1 MKRWMNALG
10 RYKGSVILIIIFL
23 IVEALCDITLPG
35 YTSKMID
42 TGIQNSGIE
51 HVAPEK
57 ITKEEYEYAQ
67 LFMDDEEKQLWDNSY
82 TENGDIYELKSLSKK
97 ELDNLD
103 DKLSGALIMNNQISS
118 VDEST
123 LEKMMNQGDSQ
134 TKITPEMLGIKEF
147 PADLRPIIINMVQA
161 GRMNSDNLIS
171 MKNELNSKL
180 DEIGATIKNSM
191 GIAYAKKMD
200 KMAGVD
206 VDAVQQRFLWTNGG
220 IMIVIAAIMA
230 VAMIINALLAAKVG
244 AAIGRDLREQTYENV
259 MKFSNSEIEKFSTA
273 SLITRTTND
282 IQQIQQST
290 TLVLRIALYSP
301 ILAAAG
307 IVQAILTG
315 SGMGWIIGLAVALI
329 FGVLAILMGLA
340 VPKFKS
346 VQKLIDNVN
355 RISREILTGMPVIR
369 AFNREKKEEVRFEK
383 SNKDLFKTQ
392 LFIGKIMSFLM
403 PVLMFIMF
411 GMSVLII
418 WVGGHKIDEGTLQIG
433 QMTSFI
439 TYSMLIVMSFLML
452 TMLALIVPRAMVA
465 ADRID
470 EVITTESSIKN
481 ADNAVELNN
490 PKGVVEFKNVN
501 FAYDGAEGDIVLKDI
516 SFKAEP
522 GKTTAIIGSTGCGK
536 TTLIQL
542 IPRLYDVTDGEI
554 TIDGINVKDIDI
566 KSLRK
571 AIGYVPQKRIL
582 FSGTIAT
589 NIAYGNDDATMEDI
603 EKAAKIAQAEE
614 FIESKEDKY
623 DSPISQGGTNVSGG
637 QNQRLQIARALAKHP
652 KILLFDDSFSAL
664 DMKTDKLLRE
674 TLSKEVK
681 DATLIIVAQRVGTI
695 INADQIIVLDEGSI
709 VGMGTHE
716 ELLKNCETYREIA
729 ESQLSKEELYG
740 KEVAE

>member
-10 RYKGSVILIIIFL
+10 RYKGSVILFIIFL

-123 LEKMMNQGDSQ
+123 FEKMMNQGDSQ

-230 VAMIINALLAAKVG
+230 VAMIIDALLAAKVG

-290 TLVLRIALYSP
+290 TLVLRMALYSP

-307 IVQAILTG
+307 IVQVILTG

-355 RISREILTGMPVIR
+355 RISREILTGMLVIR

-403 PVLMFIMF
+403 PILMFIMF

>member
-103 DKLSGALIMNNQISS
+103 DKLSGALIMNNQLSS

-123 LEKMMNQGDSQ
+123 FEKMMNQGDSQ

-307 IVQAILTG
+307 IVQVILTG

-501 FAYDGAEGDIVLKDI
+501 FAYDGAEGDMVLKDI

>member
-23 IVEALCDITLPG
+23 IVEALCDITLPS

-103 DKLSGALIMNNQISS
+103 DKLSGALIMNNQLSS

-123 LEKMMNQGDSQ
+123 FEKMMNQGDSQ

-307 IVQAILTG
+307 IVQVILTG

-452 TMLALIVPRAMVA
+452 TMLAFIVPRAMVA

-542 IPRLYDVTDGEI
+542 IPRLYDVTEGEI

-695 INADQIIVLDEGSI
+695 INANQIIVLDEGSI

>member
-10 RYKGSVILIIIFL
+10 RYKGSVILIIIFF
-23 IVEALCDITLPG
+23 IVEALCDITLPS

-57 ITKEEYEYAQ
+57 ITKEEYKYAQ

-230 VAMIINALLAAKVG
+230 VAMIIDALLAAKLG

-290 TLVLRIALYSP
+290 TLVLRMALYSP
-301 ILAAAG
+301 IIAAAG
-307 IVQAILTG
+307 IVQVILTG

-329 FGVLAILMGLA
+329 FVVLAILMGLA

>member
-490 PKGVVEFKNVN
+490 PKVVVEFKNVN

>member
-23 IVEALCDITLPG
+23 IVEALCDITLPS

-123 LEKMMNQGDSQ
+123 FEKMMNQGDSQ

-307 IVQAILTG
+307 IVQVILTG

-501 FAYDGAEGDIVLKDI
+501 FAYDGAEGDMVLKDI

>member
-123 LEKMMNQGDSQ
+123 FEKMMNQGDSQ

-307 IVQAILTG
+307 IVQVILTG

-439 TYSMLIVMSFLML
+439 TYSMLIVMSFLLL

-501 FAYDGAEGDIVLKDI
+501 FADDGAEGDIVLQDI

>member
-10 RYKGSVILIIIFL
+10 RYKGSVILFIIFL

-123 LEKMMNQGDSQ
+123 FEKMMNQGDSQ

-230 VAMIINALLAAKVG
+230 VAMIIDALLAAKVG

-290 TLVLRIALYSP
+290 TLVLRMALYSP

-307 IVQAILTG
+307 IVQVILTG

-403 PVLMFIMF
+403 PILMFIMF

-522 GKTTAIIGSTGCGK
+522 GKTTAIIGSAGCGK

>member
-23 IVEALCDITLPG
+23 IVEALCDITLPS

-57 ITKEEYEYAQ
+57 ITKEEYKYAQ

-307 IVQAILTG
+307 IVRVILTG

>member
-206 VDAVQQRFLWTNGG
+206 VDAIQQRFLWTNGG
-220 IMIVIAAIMA
+220 IMIIIAAIMA

-307 IVQAILTG
+307 IVQVILTG

-681 DATLIIVAQRVGTI
+681 DATFIIVAQRVGTI
-695 INADQIIVLDEGSI
+695 IDADQIIVLDEGSI
-709 VGMGTHE
+709 VGIGTHE

>member
-10 RYKGSVILIIIFL
+10 RYKGSVILFIIFL

-57 ITKEEYEYAQ
+57 ITKEEYKYAQ

-103 DKLSGALIMNNQISS
+103 DKLSGALIMNNQLSS

-123 LEKMMNQGDSQ
+123 FEKMMNQGDSQ

-230 VAMIINALLAAKVG
+230 VAMIIDALLAAKVG

-290 TLVLRIALYSP
+290 TLVLRMALYSP

-307 IVQAILTG
+307 IVQVILTG

-403 PVLMFIMF
+403 PILMFIMF

-439 TYSMLIVMSFLML
+439 TYSMLIVISFLML

>member
-10 RYKGSVILIIIFL
+10 RYKGSVILFIIFL
-23 IVEALCDITLPG
+23 IVEALCDITLPS

-57 ITKEEYEYAQ
+57 ITKEEYKYAQ

-123 LEKMMNQGDSQ
+123 FEKMMNQGDSQ

-230 VAMIINALLAAKVG
+230 VAMIIDALLAAKVG

-290 TLVLRIALYSP
+290 TLVLRMALYSP

-307 IVQAILTG
+307 IVQVILTG

-452 TMLALIVPRAMVA
+452 TMLAFIVPRAMVA

-522 GKTTAIIGSTGCGK
+522 GKTTAIIGNTGCGK

-582 FSGTIAT
+582 FSGTTAT

>member
-23 IVEALCDITLPG
+23 IVEALCDITLPS

-51 HVAPEK
+51 HIAPEK

-307 IVQAILTG
+307 IVQVILTG

-452 TMLALIVPRAMVA
+452 TMLAFIVPRAMVA

-709 VGMGTHE
+709 VGKGTHE

>member
-23 IVEALCDITLPG
+23 IVEALCDITLPS

-57 ITKEEYEYAQ
+57 ITKEEYKYAQ

-230 VAMIINALLAAKVG
+230 VAMIINALLSAKVG

-259 MKFSNSEIEKFSTA
+259 MKFSNSEIENFSTA

-307 IVQAILTG
+307 IVQVILTG

-369 AFNREKKEEVRFEK
+369 AFNREKKEEIRFEK

-403 PVLMFIMF
+403 PILMFIMF